1 MALKYLDKKAKEFSI
16 FVKKRDN
23 KTIVEYDLNK
33 IKVAITKANDST
45 EPNLSDV
52 IPDDKLLPAIIDNLV
67 NEIQKIVLK
76 SIDYKAYPGKR
87 VPKCAFDLRLE
98 WRDDGMEY
106 KAIINI
112 ETIQDLVIYTLITHG
127 WINVAYRYIAYRS
140 ERTRI
145 REKKDDFLEEI
156 QAKLKANGFDIETSN
171 KNETE
176 GNLRQANSNIDDESF
191 GGRVG
196 AATSTLMRKVALDSM
211 LKASR
216 DNHINNRIYIHDLD
230 SYYIGEFNCLSIPK
244 DDLLQEGFDVF
255 KNTDIRPARSI
266 CTAFQLEVV
275 LSQLQSL
282 NQFGGVASTHI
293 DTTMAPFLKISYNKH
308 YNEVKHIL
316 GYHTFKKTNDETQTI
331 NSRYYKGFGFNLVK
345 RYICKRATELTIKE
359 LNQSIEGMY
368 HNYNSLLSRAGKI
381 DCQVA

>member
-23 KTIVEYDLNK
+23 KTIVEYDLSK

-67 NEIQKIVLK
+67 IEIQKIVLK

-87 VPKCAFDLRLE
+87 VPKDIFDLRIE
-98 WRDDGMEY
+98 WRVDRMEY

-145 REKKDDFLEEI
+145 RENKNDFLEEI
-156 QAKLKANGFDIETSN
+156 LGRLKANDD
-171 KNETE
+171 
-176 GNLRQANSNIDDESF
+176 NLYVHQANANIDDKSY

-196 AATSTLMRKVALDSM
+196 GATSTLMRKLALDSM
-211 LKASR
+211 SKASSF
-216 DNHINNRIYIHDLD
+216 NHINNRIYIHDLD
-230 SYYIGEFNCLSIPK
+230 NFYIGIPNCLSISN
-244 DDLLQEGFDVF
+244 DDLLQDGFDVY
-255 KNTDIRPARSI
+255 KNTDIRPAKSLS
-266 CTAFQLEVV
+266 TAFQLKVV

-282 NQFGGVASTHI
+282 NQFGGVASTHL
-293 DTTMAPFLKISYNKH
+293 DTTMVPFFRTTFNKK
-308 YNEVKHIL
+308 YRTVKNIL
-316 GYHTFKKTNDETQTI
+316 SWPEFKKHDDTTKPV
-331 NSRYYKGFGFNLVK
+331 NSIYYKGIVNPFK
-345 RYICKRATELTIKE
+345 YYIYKKALKLTIEE
-359 LNQSIEGMY
+359 LNQSVEGMY
-368 HNYNSLLSRAGKI
+368 HNYNSLLSRSGKL